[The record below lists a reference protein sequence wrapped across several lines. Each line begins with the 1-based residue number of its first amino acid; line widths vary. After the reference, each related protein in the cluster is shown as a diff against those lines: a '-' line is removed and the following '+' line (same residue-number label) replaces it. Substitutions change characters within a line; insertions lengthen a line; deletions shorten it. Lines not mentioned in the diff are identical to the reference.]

1 MDWIVWERRFE
12 DFLHVQ
18 MEGDAGHDLAHI
30 HRVVKSA
37 KELAG
42 IENAKLEVVIPA
54 AWLHDC
60 VTVAKDSP
68 DRSRASR
75 IAAESAV
82 TFLTS
87 QNYPPEYLDAIAHAI
102 EAHSFSANIPT
113 QSKEAEVVQDADRL
127 DSLGAIGIARCLMT
141 GVSLNRRLYDPSD
154 PFADNRPPDD
164 AQGSIEHF
172 YTKLLTLAGT
182 MKTAAGKAEA
192 EKRSAYMEGF
202 LAQLRGEIGK

>member
-1 MDWIVWERRFE
+1 MNWQDWELKFE
-12 DFLHVQ
+12 HFLQEQ

-37 KELAG
+37 KELAM
-42 IENAKLEVVIPA
+42 IEGAKLEVVIPA

-68 DRSRASR
+68 QRSRASR

-82 TFLTS
+82 SFLTS

-102 EAHSFSANIPT
+102 EAHSFSANVPT
-113 QSKEAEVVQDADRL
+113 QTKEAEVVQDADRL
-127 DSLGAIGIARCLMT
+127 DSLGAIGIARCLMIT
-141 GVSLNRRLYDPSD
+141 VSLNRPLYDPTD

-164 AQGSIEHF
+164 KHGAIDHF

-182 MKTAAGKAEA
+182 MKTEAGRVEA
-192 EKRSAYMEGF
+192 ERRSAFMEGY
-202 LAQLRGEIGK
+202 LAELRREVL